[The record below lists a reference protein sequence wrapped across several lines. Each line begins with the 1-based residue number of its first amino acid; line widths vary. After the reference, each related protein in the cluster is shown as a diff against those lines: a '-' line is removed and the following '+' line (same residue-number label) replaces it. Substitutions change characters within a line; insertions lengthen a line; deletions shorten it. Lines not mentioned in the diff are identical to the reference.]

1 MRDLLFHFWMY
12 VGPKCLVKRP
22 NDEYVLY
29 RDSAFSGD
37 KRITMARCFCKCHD
51 KRLRRRPATN
61 PLKHDL
67 HTDALPPNHETTGS
81 IGDTPKMFR
90 IMRIIVIVVIEKE
103 VQLTSNWEFPQVEK
117 IVEVLSL
124 VCLTYVT
131 DLTDLPQSPPYC
143 FIDCDIANKPLWRPI
158 QTVTYF
164 PFARTGR
171 EIAGGGLSF
180 KLLRS

>member
-1 MRDLLFHFWMY
+1 MTSMHFI
-12 VGPKCLVKRP
+12 GTLRSLVTW
-22 NDEYVLY
+22 
-29 RDSAFSGD
+29 SID
-37 KRITMARCFCKCHD
+37 KRITMDRCFCKSHD
-51 KRLRRRPATN
+51 KRLKRRPATN

-90 IMRIIVIVVIEKE
+90 ITRIVVIVVIEKE

-143 FIDCDIANKPLWRPI
+143 SLIATS
-158 QTVTYF
+158 QTS
-164 PFARTGR
+164 RCEGR
-171 EIAGGGLSF
+171 F
-180 KLLRS
+180 KLLLFSLCAYRKGNRRGWTIF